1 MTTKRR
7 RRRKPSAKL
16 SAKDEVRALLD
27 RLPDTVTLED
37 IQYHLDVVVKVL
49 EAEAS
54 LERGEGIPHEE
65 VERSSRTNG
74 RTSSLVDRG
83 ARRSDE
89 IKTTSLRDRP
99 PTHKGRDSDRELRQ
113 AVRLSYAAR
122 MIPEFE
128 DANRRETFVT

>member
-1 MTTKRR
+1 MTTETAAAPATVAQQDR
-7 RRRKPSAKL
+7 

-65 VERSSRTNG
+65 V
-74 RTSSLVDRG
+74 
-83 ARRSDE
+83 
-89 IKTTSLRDRP
+89 K
-99 PTHKGRDSDRELRQ
+99 RQ
-113 AVRLSYAAR
+113 IAQWFAA
-122 MIPEFE
+122 
-128 DANRRETFVT
+128 